1 MRGQSPTPGGD
12 FIAVAGTKDRLSII
26 AVSLQ
31 IGEEIT
37 EQRSLC
43 ITTRGMRQPLG
54 VGMTPGE
61 NTA

>member
-12 FIAVAGTKDRLSII
+12 LIAVAGTKDQVSII

-31 IGEEIT
+31 IGEKIT

-43 ITTRGMRQPLG
+43 TTTRDVRPPLG
-54 VGMTPGE
+54 VGMTRGE